1 MIRKLMVVLVSG
13 VICLLGVTSA
23 VAAKYNEAPM
33 LRSKVAAGELPPVEE
48 RLPEEPLVIPVVEEI
63 GEYGGTIHVQ
73 SLSPGNWETGGWQII
88 NFEGMLRVAA
98 DGKTI
103 LPNLAED
110 WKLSEDGKTLTLH
123 LRKGMKWSD
132 GIPFTADD
140 ILFWYED
147 IALNDEL
154 TPVKPGKWSPGGE
167 LMKVEKIDAYTI
179 RLHFAASYPLV
190 TLQLSRISSSWSCDF
205 YGPKHYLKQFHPRYV
220 PMEELEKIAK
230 EEGYDY
236 WYQVFNL
243 KQGDGWGG
251 KAGVGYPTL
260 RSHILI
266 EKRQENYIAG
276 RNPYYWKVDPA
287 GNQLP
292 YIDKVFTTAGVGSV
306 ELMTGKVI
314 TGEVDYDVQM
324 TGLKNLSLY
333 KESAEKANYRVLLWP
348 HGYANFVSYQPNQ
361 TYEKDPVLRDILR
374 DVRFR
379 RALSLAIDREEIN
392 EALYFGLAVPCQ
404 TTLVPN
410 SVYFEE
416 EFAKAYAEYDLEK
429 ANRFLDEMGLKWDTN
444 HEWRLRPDGKK
455 LFITVEYI
463 EEETPMTAT
472 SELVKEYWQAI
483 GIDLNLKVISSE
495 LMWQRYAAND
505 VQMGVSWGAGY
516 LDTSFPLDPSF
527 FVPMA
532 TGLGGCWGTLWA
544 HWYVSGG
551 KEGEEPPEEAK
562 KNIERWE
569 RMVVTM
575 DEKERVRLG
584 KEIMR
589 SQAENLWVIGTVGMA
604 PHPVIVRNNLR
615 NVPEK
620 VPYYTWDLFFST
632 IAYPEQFFFKHPLL
646 ESQRD

>member
-1 MIRKLMVVLVSG
+1 
-13 VICLLGVTSA
+13 
-23 VAAKYNEAPM
+23 M
-33 LRSKVAAGELPPVEE
+33 LRTMVAAGELPPVEE

-63 GEYGGTIHVQ
+63 GEYGGTMHTQ
-73 SLSPGNWETGGWQII
+73 SREPGCWAIGGWQVI
-88 NFEGMLRVAA
+88 NFEGMLRMAP

-103 LPNLAED
+103 LPNLAKD
-110 WKLSEDGKTLTLH
+110 WKFSEDGKTLTLH
-123 LRKGMKWSD
+123 LRKGIKWSD
-132 GIPFTADD
+132 GAPFTADD

-147 IALNDEL
+147 IILNDEL
-154 TPVKPGKWSPGGE
+154 TPVKPSKWSSGGE

-190 TLQLSRISSSWSCDF
+190 ALQLVRVGSSWSCDF

-236 WYQVFNL
+236 WYQLFKL

-260 RSHILI
+260 KSHVLI

-292 YIDKVFTTAGVGSV
+292 YIDKVFITGGVGSK
-306 ELMTGKVI
+306 ELMVGKVI
-314 TGEVDYDVQM
+314 TGEIDYEAQE
-324 TGLKNLSLY
+324 TGLENLSIF
-333 KESAEKANYRVLLWP
+333 KESAEKANYRVLLWLT
-348 HGYANFVSYQPNQ
+348 GDGNYVSFHPNQ
-361 TYEKDPVLRDILR
+361 TYEKDLVLRGIFR

-392 EALYFGLAVPCQ
+392 EALYFGLGVPRQ
-404 TTLVPN
+404 TTLVPA
-410 SVYFEE
+410 SAYFEE

-429 ANRFLDEMGLKWDTN
+429 ANRLLDEMGLKWDAK
-444 HEWRLRPDGKK
+444 HQWRLRPDGKK
-455 LFITVEYI
+455 LFITMEYI
-463 EEETPMTAT
+463 EGEARTAT
-472 SELVKEYWQAI
+472 SELVKEYWQTI
-483 GIDLNLKVISSE
+483 GIDLNIKIISSE
-495 LMWQRYAAND
+495 LMWQRYAANE
-505 VQMGVSWGAGY
+505 VQMGLSRGSGY
-516 LDTSFPLDPSF
+516 LDTSFPLDPSQ

-532 TGLGGCWGTLWA
+532 TGVNGCWCTLWA
-544 HWYVSGG
+544 HWYISGG
-551 KEGEEPPEEAK
+551 KEGEEPPEEVK
-562 KNIERWE
+562 KNLERWE
-569 RMVVTM
+569 RMRVTID
-575 DEKERVRLG
+575 DEERIRLG
-584 KEIMR
+584 KEILR

-604 PHPVIVRNNLR
+604 PRPIIVRNNLR
-615 NVPEK
+615 NVPE
-620 VPYYTWDLFFST
+620 VTIYTWDLYAST